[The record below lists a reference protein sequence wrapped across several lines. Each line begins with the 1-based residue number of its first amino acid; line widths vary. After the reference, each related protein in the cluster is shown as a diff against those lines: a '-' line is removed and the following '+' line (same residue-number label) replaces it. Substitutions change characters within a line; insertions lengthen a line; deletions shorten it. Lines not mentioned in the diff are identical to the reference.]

1 MEPEGTELTALRRRL
16 YDLKRRVRTN
26 ERIWT
31 AFRRIELDAIG
42 TGNLHGLLE
51 TLATGIRGTF
61 PGIHFISV
69 SCLDLD
75 YQLSRLLADCP
86 ARRAG
91 SAELVLVTPEQLH
104 GVFPEPRPRCL
115 LGSCDEALARL
126 VFPGSWRDIES
137 AAMAP
142 MLVGGKLVG
151 SLNQG
156 SRDRD
161 HFDPRD
167 GTELIEHLASVIA
180 MCLQNVVG
188 QARLE
193 QHGLTDPLTQIA
205 NRRMFDRRLAEEV
218 DRWRR
223 HRHPFT
229 CIMLDI
235 DHFKRINDRYGHAFG
250 DHVLLQV
257 AAALQR
263 CLRPSDLL
271 ARYGG
276 EEFVLLLPD
285 TTLDAGMRLAERLRK
300 EIFEMQVESPDRDTA
315 GLGVTVSLGVAA
327 LGVPA
332 GLSPDAD
339 PGDWLVGAA
348 DDALYAAK
356 ARGRNRVVA
365 ATQSR
370 RRFLETEQ
378 EGPS

>member
-1 MEPEGTELTALRRRL
+1 LRRRL
-16 YDLKRRVRTN
+16 YDLNRRVRTN

-31 AFRRIELDAIG
+31 GFRRIELDAIG
-42 TGNLHGLLE
+42 SANLGGLLE

-61 PGIHFISV
+61 PRIHFISV

-75 YQLSRLLADCP
+75 YQLSRLLADVP
-86 ARRAG
+86 PRSADA
-91 SAELVLVTPEQLH
+91 AELVLVTPAQLNT
-104 GVFPEPRPRCL
+104 VFLDTLPRCL
-115 LGSCDEALARL
+115 LGRCDDRLAQM
-126 VFPGSWRDIES
+126 VFPGGWQDVES
-137 AAMAP
+137 AAIAP
-142 MLVGGKLVG
+142 MRVGGKLVG

-156 SRDRD
+156 SRDPD

-193 QHGLTDPLTQIA
+193 QHGLTDPLTQTG

-223 HRHPFT
+223 HQHPFS

-235 DHFKRINDRYGHAFG
+235 DHFKRINDRFGHALG
-250 DHVLLQV
+250 DQVLLKV
-257 AAALQR
+257 AASLQR

-276 EEFVLLLPD
+276 EEFVLLLPE
-285 TTLDAGMRLAERLRK
+285 TSLDAGVRLAERLRE
-300 EIFEMQVESPDRDTA
+300 EICDMRVESPDCDLPP
-315 GLGVTVSLGVAA
+315 LGVTVSLGVAA
-327 LGVPA
+327 LYTPPEDAA
-332 GLSPDAD
+332 GAD

-348 DDALYAAK
+348 DAALYAAK

-365 ATQSR
+365 STQSPPRTTEAER
-370 RRFLETEQ
+370 R
-378 EGPS
+378 